1 VAAKMNSNA
10 GITAFN
16 TVNEILAIPTKVM
29 GQTKDVVVS
38 NDEFVADLDNVIV
51 LMRKSV
57 PAPKV

>member
-1 VAAKMNSNA
+1 MNSNA

>member
-1 VAAKMNSNA
+1 
-10 GITAFN
+10 
-16 TVNEILAIPTKVM
+16 M